1 MRTMLVLVLCLASSF
16 ASATSY
22 RRPERPATPEEQVEL
37 ARYDQEVIARDRR
50 LKIRISADAE
60 VEQMLKFVLDRDEG
74 DESSDLSVKSQAR
87 YHVAQRDELAA
98 LILANAEF
106 DRLFGDDIELNAAD
120 LKAQQ
125 QQFHQLIARWKPT
138 GSTLWKILDALTQ
151 ANPIE
156 QKRLLAMALEKPLHS
171 PVTARARAL
180 ALRYF
185 ELKLLEPEPDLRKAL
200 AVYRPNSSW
209 MTDAL
214 LGTGGIDFEGLVA
227 ITLLEPLCDV
237 EKPSAASPYF
247 RQCQSVL
254 QQTQL
259 LNLIMSS
266 EFPAENFEEPARSA
280 FIADQRLVEQAQ
292 AAFEKCADGPP
303 FVITMLRAT
312 SSPDWRSHLRALLI
326 SAQKCRANT
335 E

>member
-1 MRTMLVLVLCLASSF
+1 M
-16 ASATSY
+16 
-22 RRPERPATPEEQVEL
+22 
-37 ARYDQEVIARDRR
+37 
-50 LKIRISADAE
+50 
-60 VEQMLKFVLDRDEG
+60 
-74 DESSDLSVKSQAR
+74 
-87 YHVAQRDELAA
+87 
-98 LILANAEF
+98 EF

-125 QQFHQLIARWKPT
+125 QQFQQLIARWKPT
-138 GSTLWKILDALTQ
+138 GSTVWGILDALTQ
-151 ANPIE
+151 ANSME

-171 PVTARARAL
+171 PVTARARTL

-185 ELKLLEPEPDLRKAL
+185 ELKLLEPAPELRDAL
-200 AVYRPNSSW
+200 AVYRPTSSW

-227 ITLLEPLCDV
+227 ISLLEPLCDV

-247 RQCQSVL
+247 RQCQTVL

-259 LNLIMSS
+259 LNLIDLS
-266 EFPAENFEEPARSA
+266 ELPAENFEEPARSA

-292 AAFEKCADGPP
+292 AANEKCASAPP
-303 FVITMLRAT
+303 LAITMLRAT
-312 SSPDWRSHLRALLI
+312 SSPDWRSYLRRLRCI
-326 SAQKCRANT
+326 